1 VLFHTVEFFWFLLA
15 VLLLVLLLP
24 RVLTM
29 WILLAASYIFY
40 GWSGPWFVLVLL
52 ASSTVDFMLARS
64 FAAKPQYRKLGIV
77 VSAIVNFSLL
87 GFFKYSGFA
96 FDNIN
101 WALASAGMSSELPIL
116 HIILP
121 VGISFYTFQSFA
133 YIVDVLTGRI
143 PPERSFPRFLLFV
156 GWFPQ
161 LVAGPINRAGA
172 LMPQIER
179 VEWRI
184 AGMASRVPMAAAL
197 FAEGWIR
204 KACADL
210 VSPTSDV
217 FFNNPAGA
225 TSAGALWGILAF
237 GLQIYG
243 DFSGYTKM
251 AQGASW
257 LFGVRLM
264 ENFNI
269 PYAAASVRDFWRR
282 WHISL
287 STWFRD
293 YLYIPLG
300 GNRRAPARNYFNL
313 IFTMLVCGMW
323 HGANWTFLLWGA
335 LHGAL
340 LIVERVFDRAGAFIP
355 RRLGHA
361 MTLAFV
367 FLAWV
372 PFRAP
377 DLAATGAS
385 YAALGH
391 GGWEWPALG
400 FVIGALS
407 LVAVD
412 VYYKL
417 ASRRDYDDTCDDT
430 RALKAV
436 GPWKAAAL
444 AACCGLLWSAG
455 HVLGQN
461 KVASFIYFQF

>member
-1 VLFHTVEFFWFLLA
+1 MLFHTFEFFWFMVAL
-15 VLLLVLLLP
+15 LLLVLALP
-24 RVLTM
+24 RFMTV
-29 WILLAASYIFY
+29 WLLLVASYIFY
-40 GWSGPWFVLVLL
+40 GWSGPWFVLILM
-52 ASSTVDFMLARS
+52 ASSTVDFFLARR
-64 FAAKPQYRKLGIV
+64 FAARPQYWKLGIV

-87 GFFKYSGFA
+87 GFFKYSNFA
-96 FDNIN
+96 FSNVN
-101 WALASAGMSSELPIL
+101 SALLSAGFQGNLPIL
-116 HIILP
+116 HVILP

-133 YIVDVLTGRI
+133 YICDVLTGRI
-143 PPERSFPRFLLFV
+143 QPQRSFTRFLLFV

-161 LVAGPINRAGA
+161 LVAGPINRASA
-172 LMPQIER
+172 LMPQIETI
-179 VEWRI
+179 ETRI
-184 AGMASRVPMAAAL
+184 SGMASRVPMAGAL
-197 FAEGWIR
+197 FAEGWVR

-210 VSPTSDV
+210 VAPTSDA
-217 FFNNPAGA
+217 FFNSPAGA
-225 TSAGALWGILAF
+225 TSAGAVWGILAF

-264 ENFNI
+264 ENFNL
-269 PYAAASVRDFWRR
+269 PYAAASVREFWRR

-300 GNRRAPARNYFNL
+300 GNRRRPARNYFNL

-335 LHGAL
+335 LHGTL
-340 LIVERVFDRAGAFIP
+340 LILERVFDRGGALIP
-355 RRLGHA
+355 RPVGHVL
-361 MTLAFV
+361 TLAFV

-372 PFRAP
+372 PFRSA

-385 YAALGH
+385 YAALGN

-400 FVIGALS
+400 FLLGAAS
-407 LVAVD
+407 LIAVD
-412 VYYKL
+412 VYYKR
-417 ASRRDYDDTCDDT
+417 ASRRDYDATCDDT

-436 GPWKAAAL
+436 GDWKAAAL
-444 AACCGLLWSAG
+444 LAWCGLLWTAG

>member
-1 VLFHTVEFFWFLLA
+1 MLFHTVEFFWFLTA
-15 VLLLVLLLP
+15 VLLLVLVLP
-24 RVLTM
+24 RFMTM
-29 WILLAASYIFY
+29 WILLAASYVFY
-40 GWSGPWFVLVLL
+40 GWSGPWFVLILL
-52 ASSTVDFMLARS
+52 ASSTVDYTLARA
-64 FAAKPQYRKLGIV
+64 FGAKPRFWKLGIV

-96 FDNIN
+96 FNNIN
-101 WALASAGMSSELPIL
+101 SALVTAGLPGNLPIL

-133 YIVDVLTGRI
+133 YICDVLTGRI
-143 PPERSFPRFLLFV
+143 PAERSFPRFLLFV

-161 LVAGPINRAGA
+161 LVAGPINRAEA

-179 VEWRI
+179 IEFRI
-184 AGMASRVPMAAAL
+184 AGMATRVPMAAAL

-210 VSPTSDV
+210 VAPASDA
-217 FFNNPAGA
+217 FFTNPAAA

-264 ENFNI
+264 ENFNL
-269 PYAAASVRDFWRR
+269 PYAAASVREFWRR

-300 GNRRAPARNYFNL
+300 GNRRGPARNYFNL

-335 LHGAL
+335 LHGTL
-340 LIVERVFDRAGAFIP
+340 LILERVFDRAGSFVP
-355 RRLGHA
+355 RPLGHVL
-361 MTLAFV
+361 TLVFV

-377 DLAATGAS
+377 DLAATWTS
-385 YAALGH
+385 YRALTN
-391 GGWEWPALG
+391 GGWEWPALP
-400 FVIGALS
+400 FLVGAFTLIAADLYYWRS
-407 LVAVD
+407 SRRAYGETCEDVRAMQAVGEWKAATLVAVC
-412 VYYKL
+412 
-417 ASRRDYDDTCDDT
+417 A
-430 RALKAV
+430 
-436 GPWKAAAL
+436 
-444 AACCGLLWSAG
+444 LLWSAK
-455 HVLGQN
+455 HVLGQT

>member
-1 VLFHTVEFFWFLLA
+1 MLFHTVEFFWFMAA
-15 VLLLVLLLP
+15 VLLLVLALP
-24 RVLTM
+24 RLLTM
-29 WILLAASYIFY
+29 WILLIASYVFY
-40 GWSGPWFVLVLL
+40 GWSGPWFVLVLVT
-52 ASSTVDFMLARS
+52 SSTVDFFLARH
-64 FAAKPQYRKLGIV
+64 FAARPQYWKLGII

-87 GFFKYSGFA
+87 GFFKYSNFA
-96 FDNIN
+96 FSNVN
-101 WALASAGMSSELPIL
+101 SALLAAGFQENLPIL

-133 YIVDVLTGRI
+133 YICDVLTGRI
-143 PPERSFPRFLLFV
+143 QPQRSFPRFLLFV

-172 LMPQIER
+172 LMPQIET
-179 VEWRI
+179 VEARI
-184 AGMASRVPMAAAL
+184 TGMASRVPMAAAL

-210 VSPTSDV
+210 VSPTSDA

-225 TSAGALWGILAF
+225 TSAGALWGILGF

-257 LFGVRLM
+257 LFGIRLM
-264 ENFNI
+264 ENFNL
-269 PYAAASVRDFWRR
+269 PYAAASVREFWRR

-300 GNRRAPARNYFNL
+300 GNRRGELRNYFNL
-313 IFTMLVCGMW
+313 VFTMLVCGMW

-335 LHGAL
+335 LHGTL
-340 LIVERVFDRAGAFIP
+340 LILERVFGRAGALIP
-355 RRLGHA
+355 RPAGHVL
-361 MTLAFV
+361 TLIFV

-377 DLAATGAS
+377 DIAATGAS

-407 LVAVD
+407 LIAAD
-412 VYYKL
+412 VYYKR
-417 ASRRDYDDTCDDT
+417 ASRLDYDETCDEA
-430 RALKAV
+430 RAMKAV
-436 GPWKAAAL
+436 GEWKAAAL
-444 AACCGLLWSAG
+444 VAACALLWSAQ
-455 HVLGQN
+455 HILGQT